1 MARATCLV
9 PSALDW
15 IFSTRAQKAGG
26 NLFGGVALRRH
37 HQQVLFGFCED
48 NGNAVVPLPV
58 GQRIL
63 AYVVVAHDAV
73 APKFGIWS
81 PQLTAAMEKQW
92 FTLHTSMGDYDLNRP
107 IFQFSMDNSFEF
119 GHDWVA
125 SIDAWLTTIGD
136 QENGSFTGNTGSLN
150 VSLTKTFF
158 DERLSIRLQGYD
170 LLGTE
175 KNKMLSYFDGIQ
187 TKQIGWSDSREIGL
201 TVRYKFNTTRSKYKG
216 TGAGNEE
223 KNRL

>member
-1 MARATCLV
+1 MPNFGATATIAEMLFRVGMFACVMTVTLLC
-9 PSALDW
+9 PSKGLD
-15 IFSTRAQKAGG
+15 
-26 NLFGGVALRRH
+26 H
-37 HQQVLFGFCED
+37 
-48 NGNAVVPLPV
+48 
-58 GQRIL
+58 
-63 AYVVVAHDAV
+63 
-73 APKFGIWS
+73 
-81 PQLTAAMEKQW
+81 
-92 FTLHTSMGDYDLNRP
+92 
-107 IFQFSMDNSFEF
+107 SFEF
-119 GHDWVA
+119 GHGWVA

-170 LLGTE
+170 LLGTV
-175 KNKMLSYFDGIQ
+175 KKKMLSYFDGIQ
-187 TKQIGWSDSREIGL
+187 TEQIGWSDSREIGL